1 MQSLPCYLELKP
13 RCCQKGVDQEPPRF
27 GKVLSDPFQFF
38 SRCSIM
44 DSYTSP
50 SISTMS
56 RSDQIHAENMAVY
69 AVELAEFKSSPTRT
83 AASKIAWVT
92 GTFGTLG
99 VLVATPVTGSMV
111 SGLWGCGLS
120 GGLSALCCIAC
131 CTGNSIAKKPETP
144 RHPDLP
150 VDNTNYGG

>member
-1 MQSLPCYLELKP
+1 
-13 RCCQKGVDQEPPRF
+13 
-27 GKVLSDPFQFF
+27 
-38 SRCSIM
+38 M

-111 SGLWGCGLS
+111 SGLWGCGFS

-131 CTGNSIAKKPETP
+131 CTGNSIAKKPEKPVHT
-144 RHPDLP
+144 DLQ
-150 VDNTNYGG
+150 VNSTD